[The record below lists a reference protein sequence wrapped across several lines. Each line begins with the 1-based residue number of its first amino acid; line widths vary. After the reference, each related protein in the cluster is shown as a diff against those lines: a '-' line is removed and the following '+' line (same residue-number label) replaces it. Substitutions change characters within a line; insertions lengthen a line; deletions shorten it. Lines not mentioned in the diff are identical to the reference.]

1 MAQYGVLWSDGT
13 FTGAITDKLSLAH
26 SYAHKTGTTYEVGK
40 EGDPELLRKR
50 AQDEQTYCAERALD
64 LANTKPTAPQEEDFS
79 DLC

>member
-26 SYAHKTGTTYEVGK
+26 AYAHKTGTTYEVGK
-40 EGDPELLRKR
+40 EGDPEL
-50 AQDEQTYCAERALD
+50 TT
-64 LANTKPTAPQEEDFS
+64 TKPTEPQEEDFS